1 MHLVE
6 KLCSFFLLD
15 IQNHSWRASGQEG
28 PRGIGSGCEAHS
40 ARTRHNT
47 TCIKQG
53 YKTSARPNS
62 PWSPSQEGARG
73 QGSSA
78 CRGTPSRGEA
88 RALHHQPVPAI
99 RKRCCVSTCML
110 QMPTW
115 HVPAPS
121 MHVTEIAHVNMM
133 AILAC
138 MFKTPT
144 WHYDVGK
151 TPTWHFKT
159 PTWHFKTPTWRFKTP
174 NMGFQNSNMVFQ
186 NSNMHVKDVNMHVTD
201 VNIYVT
207 DETCMLQMSTC
218 MLQM

>member
-1 MHLVE
+1 MDKEQWDL
-6 KLCSFFLLD
+6 
-15 IQNHSWRASGQEG
+15 IW
-28 PRGIGSGCEAHS
+28 
-40 ARTRHNT
+40 T
-47 TCIKQG
+47 
-53 YKTSARPNS
+53 
-62 PWSPSQEGARG
+62 
-73 QGSSA
+73 
-78 CRGTPSRGEA
+78 GEQA
-88 RALHHQPVPAI
+88 FCI

-110 QMPTW
+110 PDANM

-186 NSNMHVKDVNMHVTD
+186 NSNTDMNMHVSDTSMHVTD
-201 VNIYVT
+201 VNMINT
-207 DETCMLQMSTC
+207 SLFEPSKTGAPPAPHCAHP
-218 MLQM
+218 

>member
-1 MHLVE
+1 MANAAGRLSGTLV
-6 KLCSFFLLD
+6 
-15 IQNHSWRASGQEG
+15 SGAIFSYTD
-28 PRGIGSGCEAHS
+28 PAFATRGMGFCYLAG
-40 ARTRHNT
+40 
-47 TCIKQG
+47 
-53 YKTSARPNS
+53 
-62 PWSPSQEGARG
+62 
-73 QGSSA
+73 SA
-78 CRGTPSRGEA
+78 CSVIATLLTYLIKDDVAG
-88 RALHHQPVPAI
+88 LHCGSKVLCFNMHVTDANMVL
-99 RKRCCVSTCML
+99 CFNMHVTDANM
-110 QMPTW
+110 

-121 MHVTEIAHVNMM
+121 MHVTEIAHVNMV

-186 NSNMHVKDVNMHVTD
+186 NSNMHVTDVNMHVTD
-201 VNIYVT
+201 G
-207 DETCMLQMSTC
+207 TCMLQMSTR

>member
-1 MHLVE
+1 
-6 KLCSFFLLD
+6 
-15 IQNHSWRASGQEG
+15 
-28 PRGIGSGCEAHS
+28 
-40 ARTRHNT
+40 
-47 TCIKQG
+47 
-53 YKTSARPNS
+53 
-62 PWSPSQEGARG
+62 
-73 QGSSA
+73 
-78 CRGTPSRGEA
+78 
-88 RALHHQPVPAI
+88 
-99 RKRCCVSTCML
+99 
-110 QMPTW
+110 MPTW

-218 MLQM
+218 MLQMWTCMLTCFLLHMDIQAITRNMNCLWWSTQCRTVCRKGLFNGNLATKFCWTSV